1 MTIAAME
8 MAIDYLSK
16 DDASRK
22 RFSAEQVI
30 RGLKEGVQRAKQ
42 RTPVGQVVGAGKG
55 EPLSDQ
61 ADLMLELPVGTD
73 LFATHTI
80 LGTQPRILQ
89 AGMWHALTDV
99 GQVKVGDGL
108 RMRMGDA
115 PLEAKVHLVLSEGTP
130 DEEVIYDRRHTH
142 YFHVALALAG
152 NSSHRCIEFRPQ
164 KSLLQPGQAEP
175 AVSAQ
180 ALRDSVLWASIRSG
194 HCDQRTQVWTTLREM
209 ACTLGLEITK
219 DDQYNS
225 LRLGHP
231 APQA

>member
-108 RMRMGDA
+108 RMRQLMPDA
-115 PLEAKVHLVLSEGTP
+115 THQVVEDGAPTGVRPLGIA
-130 DEEVIYDRRHTH
+130 
-142 YFHVALALAG
+142 A
-152 NSSHRCIEFRPQ
+152 
-164 KSLLQPGQAEP
+164 
-175 AVSAQ
+175 
-180 ALRDSVLWASIRSG
+180 RDFAHANIR
-194 HCDQRTQVWTTLREM
+194 
-209 ACTLGLEITK
+209 
-219 DDQYNS
+219 
-225 LRLGHP
+225 
-231 APQA
+231 